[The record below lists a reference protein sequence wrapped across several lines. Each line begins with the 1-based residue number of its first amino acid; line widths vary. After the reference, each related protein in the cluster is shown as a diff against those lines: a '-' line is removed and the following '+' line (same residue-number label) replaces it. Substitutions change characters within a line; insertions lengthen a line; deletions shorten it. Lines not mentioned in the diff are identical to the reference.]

1 MNFPVGSKSML
12 CWSVGPIDRD
22 PGTGSLSLRPGN
34 DNLGQCEDPVL
45 LRHNEKFSF
54 SLRNSLFPYSLY
66 SPSMW
71 TVYLGKL
78 LLNHSSPT
86 EEVARVQQI
95 HLHQYYDDETNDYD
109 LALLKLDR
117 PAPAVRAGH
126 ARPAC
131 LPPPTHQL
139 EPDLL
144 CWVTGWGSLQEGGV
158 NRDKQINCQNE
169 AFILQCRTSTGFWNV
184 SILDCVPSGLYH
196 LHPREKSEMCLLAKI
211 IFKGSGFGWLLQKK

>member
-1 MNFPVGSKSML
+1 MKATQTHYNSPSWIFPCVVSPCWADPWVQWTETWAL
-12 CWSVGPIDRD
+12 CPFIFKPWQCQS
-22 PGTGSLSLRPGN
+22 
-34 DNLGQCEDPVL
+34 GQCEDPVF
-45 LRHNEKFSF
+45 LRHNEEFSF
-54 SLRNSLFPYSLY
+54 SLGNSLSPYSLY

-86 EEVARVQQI
+86 EEVARVQRI
-95 HLHQYYDDETNDYD
+95 HIHQYYDDETNDYD

-158 NRDKQINCQNE
+158 NRDKQIKCQNQ
-169 AFILQCRTSTGFWNV
+169 AFILQCRTSQDSWVLKCNF
-184 SILDCVPSGLYH
+184 
-196 LHPREKSEMCLLAKI
+196 
-211 IFKGSGFGWLLQKK
+211 FKADIRLCA

>member
-1 MNFPVGSKSML
+1 MFSLGSH
-12 CWSVGPIDRD
+12 GQ
-22 PGTGSLSLRPGN
+22 RP
-34 DNLGQCEDPVL
+34 DYWVLIFEPWQCQSGQCKHPV
-45 LRHNEKFSF
+45 FP
-54 SLRNSLFPYSLY
+54 RNIFPAQSETLFPPNSLY

-109 LALLKLDR
+109 LALLKLER

-158 NRDKQINCQNE
+158 NRDKQIKCHNQ
-169 AFILQCRTSTGFWNV
+169 AFILQCNA
-184 SILDCVPSGLYH
+184 GLYRT
-196 LHPREKSEMCLLAKI
+196 L
-211 IFKGSGFGWLLQKK
+211 GF

>member
-1 MNFPVGSKSML
+1 MFVRELTLDTLRFLPAQSETL
-12 CWSVGPIDRD
+12 CPH
-22 PGTGSLSLRPGN
+22 PL
-34 DNLGQCEDPVL
+34 C
-45 LRHNEKFSF
+45 
-54 SLRNSLFPYSLY
+54 SLY

-86 EEVARVQQI
+86 EEVARVQRI
-95 HLHQYYDDETNDYD
+95 HLHQYYDDDTHDYD

-117 PAPAVRAGH
+117 PARAVLAGH

-144 CWVTGWGSLQEGGV
+144 CWVTGWGSLQEGGEKG
-158 NRDKQINCQNE
+158 DKE
-169 AFILQCRTSTGFWNV
+169 MKLFLFYYKES
-184 SILDCVPSGLYH
+184 S
-196 LHPREKSEMCLLAKI
+196 EKQPLA
-211 IFKGSGFGWLLQKK
+211 

>member
-1 MNFPVGSKSML
+1 MLNCGSH
-12 CWSVGPIDRD
+12 GQ
-22 PGTGSLSLRPGN
+22 RPWHWV
-34 DNLGQCEDPVL
+34 LIFKPWQCRSGQCEDPVF
-45 LRHNEKFSF
+45 LRHNKEFSF
-54 SLRNSLFPYSLY
+54 SLRNSLSPYSLY

-78 LLNHSSPT
+78 LLNRSSPT

-95 HLHQYYDDETNDYD
+95 HLHHYYDGETNDYD

-117 PAPAVRAGH
+117 PAPAVRAGG
-126 ARPAC
+126 AWPAC

-158 NRDKQINCQNE
+158 NSDKQIKCQNQ
-169 AFILQCRTSTGFWNV
+169 AFILQCRTSQDSWVLKCNV
-184 SILDCVPSGLYH
+184 LKCNFSRSMLDYVLSGLCH
-196 LHPREKSEMCLLAKI
+196 LHPKEKSEMCLLAKI
-211 IFKGSGFGWLLQKK
+211 FFKGSGFGWLLQQK